1 MNDPEIA
8 LTIDLT
14 VFALCTLFL
23 LKLGRLS
30 AMHPATTYLFF
41 HLWVVTKRLTELSL
55 GSPLSPI
62 FSHQPINLVEI
73 TRASLM
79 FDVVLVVMTIAWII
93 NSAVDLKHNGPL
105 PALGQEKAPNLS
117 KTYVVGF
124 AQLMIPLG
132 IFGLLKSHGGG
143 TGNADWDK
151 SAASNLTGLFLPL
164 SLMPFFYW
172 YGPKKWVLA
181 YAVGVDVLCELM
193 MGQTRWLL
201 LLPTIFC
208 CYAYL
213 SRTGQKWPPRKVV
226 IVLAVLGLLWLPGKQ
241 INKVLTYGGSI
252 TDIAQVAAT
261 TWTDSSTQSNSPDNQ
276 FLDMAAMTVSLL
288 DAKGEFYHGETIWPA
303 FLNFVPRPLWP
314 NKPVAYQWE
323 YDISTKDRPM
333 QTYGMTP
340 SIMGAAYV
348 DFGYTGIVIEPFLF
362 ALFLGW
368 AYFKAFRSSYYS
380 VARFAYLVM
389 ACTLFQPFRDGIYS
403 FFVCNFAWMS
413 PMVIIV
419 LLHLILPT
427 RPLRQR
433 PRYPRHAWLRPAG
446 ADSPAQASQSRSYQ
460 SRS

>member
-1 MNDPEIA
+1 MNDAVIA

-14 VFALCTLFL
+14 VFTLCAFFL
-23 LKLGRLS
+23 LKLGRLT

-41 HLWVVTKRLTELSL
+41 HLWVVTKRLVELSL
-55 GSPLSPI
+55 GSPLSAMFP
-62 FSHQPINLVEI
+62 HQPISLAEI

-79 FDVVLVVMTIAWII
+79 FDAVLVVMTAAWII
-93 NSAVDLKHNGPL
+93 TSVVDFKNNGPL
-105 PALGQEKAPNLS
+105 PALGHEKAPNLS

-132 IFGLLKSHGGG
+132 IFGLIKSHGGG

-151 SAASNLTGLFLPL
+151 SVASNLTGLFLPL

-181 YAVGVDVLCELM
+181 YAVFLDVLCELM

-213 SRTGQKWPPRKVV
+213 SRTGRKWPPRKVV
-226 IVLAVLGLLWLPGKQ
+226 IFLAVLGLLWLPGKQ
-241 INKVLTYGGSI
+241 INKIITYGGSA
-252 TDIAQVAAT
+252 TDVAQVVTTIWTNSAT
-261 TWTDSSTQSNSPDNQ
+261 ESNSPDTQ

-288 DAKGEFYHGETIWPA
+288 DAKGDFYHGETIWPA
-303 FLNFVPRPLWP
+303 VVNFVPRPLWP
-314 NKPVAYQWE
+314 DKPVPYQWE
-323 YDISTKDRPM
+323 HDISTVDRPM

-348 DFGYTGIVIEPFLF
+348 DFGYTGIVVEPFLF

-380 VARFAYLVM
+380 VGRFAYLVM
-389 ACTLFQPFRDGIYS
+389 ACTLFQPLRDGIYS
-403 FFVCNFAWMS
+403 FFICNFAWMS
-413 PMVIIV
+413 PMVIVV

-427 RPLRQR
+427 RPMRQR
-433 PRYPRHAWLRPAG
+433 PRYPKPVWLQPAG
-446 ADSPAQASQSRSYQ
+446 ADSPIQAPQPRSQ
-460 SRS
+460 